1 MFNLQVLPHRGKVLQ
16 QQLKPSLPYLIIN
29 HYPLYTVIRENPYN
43 QLKDS
48 SRISILGRLEVDI
61 ATKITEPF
69 KIQTIDYVPKIRVRT
84 ITEELDFKT
93 EVFEA
98 NTLPIIDWQEQND
111 RWKAILLLKITG

>member
-16 QQLKPSLPYLIIN
+16 QQLKLNLPYFIIN
-29 HYPLYTVIRENPYN
+29 HYPLYSVIRENPYN
-43 QLKDS
+43 QLKGS
-48 SRISILGRLEVDI
+48 QRISILGRLEVDI

-98 NTLPIIDWQEQND
+98 NTLPIIDWQEQNN
-111 RWKAILLLKITG
+111 RWKSILLLKITG